1 MESLATEQNIINVI
15 QYVVIGFF
23 FLITVKTSLK
33 IVPQSRVFVIE
44 RFGKYQRTLNAGL
57 SLIVPFLDKVAHK
70 VDILERETEKLKIS
84 VITKDNVEIDL
95 ETIVFYRIIEAS
107 KSVYRISNVNSA
119 LRTAATSIVRSA
131 GGKLELDEI
140 QSSRAQMNNE
150 IKDNLILAAEVWGI
164 EVTRTEVVDVIV
176 DSVTKDA
183 QRQQLAAERRRRAL
197 IAEAE
202 GEKRAVELNAEA
214 ELYRS
219 KQEAEAIKL
228 KADADAYSV
237 KTKAEADALQ
247 TKLLAEAIENNGQA
261 AVDFEIRKQQVQALA
276 KIASSEST
284 KSLILP
290 TELTGAISSVG
301 AILESA
307 KHLNGNK

>member
-1 MESLATEQNIINVI
+1 MS
-15 QYVVIGFF
+15 
-23 FLITVKTSLK
+23 
-33 IVPQSRVFVIE
+33 
-44 RFGKYQRTLNAGL
+44 
-57 SLIVPFLDKVAHK
+57 KVAHK

-107 KSVYRISNVNSA
+107 KSVYRISNVNLV

-140 QSSRAQMNNE
+140 QSSRAQMNDE
-150 IKDNLILAAEVWGI
+150 IKDNLKLAAIWGI

-202 GEKRAVELNAEA
+202 GQKRVAELNAEA
-214 ELYRS
+214 ELYCS

-247 TKLLAEAIENNGQA
+247 TKLLAEAIKNNGQA